1 LIADRR
7 RDRPRDHQREALAAG
22 AAGRGQDRVDLGL
35 RVLPGDGLGR
45 AALTPLE
52 GDLRALTVVEAEDR
66 ALGPDVGRPLRGDVL
81 RVALDLDRP
90 AVLRLGEDAVDG
102 AALLEGG
109 R

>member
-1 LIADRR
+1 
-7 RDRPRDHQREALAAG
+7 
-22 AAGRGQDRVDLGL
+22 VDLGL

-109 R
+109 RVPDRLARDQVLRALGEGEDVL